1 MSTVSNELKNTTASQ
16 LSKGGNGRK
25 EEELKEKLDRI
36 DFKMVT
42 FSLAGK
48 EYGIDIMKVKE
59 ISKDGYFTYVPNSA
73 PFVRGVYNLR
83 GEIIS
88 IIDLRIMFHL
98 PVPEKGKEG
107 LEDIIILR
115 LDDKVLGIVVDS
127 IEKVV
132 GTSSEDIQPPHPL
145 FGGINIQ
152 YINGV
157 VENDNLLYIILD
169 VERIFGKEA
178 EEKHEKGEKKE
189 ALLKQRMQAAAEAE
203 STIAG
208 EEKEKVSLGFIEETL
223 ATFRNFY
230 VTELNRSWVEERFRG
245 WQQEREGKDVQLQSR
260 EDADKFLAPFYSRYS
275 GELIRGEYLEDLKTL
290 LSGIG
295 SKSIQ
300 IWNPGSG
307 KGYEAFILAGICK
320 NLFPDRRVKVWAN
333 DNDLLAISTAPNLVF
348 QKSELPDFLQNFLVE
363 SNNGHQ
369 FGTEI
374 KDAIL
379 FEYHDILHE
388 NPYPE
393 VDCIFARD
401 VLSFLTPEDQEKLF
415 NQFHEKLK
423 PGGFLILG
431 DNEKAPEDDWDRL
444 EEGKIVAFKAKNQ

>member
-1 MSTVSNELKNTTASQ
+1 MSTLSNEVKNSTANHPNSE
-16 LSKGGNGRK
+16 GNGKK

-98 PVPEKGKEG
+98 PVPEKEEEE

-115 LDDKVLGIVVDS
+115 LDDKVLGILVDS

-157 VENDNLLYIILD
+157 VENDNRLYIILD

-203 STIAG
+203 SLVSG
-208 EEKEKVSLGFIEETL
+208 DEREKVSLGFIEETL

-230 VTELNRSWVEERFRG
+230 VTELNRSWVEDRFRG
-245 WQQEREGKDVQLQSR
+245 WQQEREGRDVQLESR
-260 EDADKFLAPFYSRYS
+260 EDADGFLAPFYSRYS
-275 GELIRGEYLEDLKTL
+275 GELIRGEYLESLKAI

-295 SKSIQ
+295 SNSIQ

-320 NLFPDRRVKVWAN
+320 TLFPERRLKIWAN

-348 QKSELPDFLQNFLVE
+348 QKSDLPEYLQSFLVE
-363 SNNGHQ
+363 SSNGYQ
-369 FGTEI
+369 FGSEI
-374 KDAIL
+374 KDSIL

-401 VLSFLTPEDQEKLF
+401 VLSFLKPEDQEKLLR
-415 NQFHEKLK
+415 QFHEKLK

-431 DNEKAPEDDWDRL
+431 DNERAPDVDWDIW
-444 EEGKIVAFKAKNQ
+444 EEGNIVAFKEKNQ